1 MLFLLSKKSLMYMYM
16 FMYMSHFVRRAY
28 ARARE
33 QGTGGR
39 DHPTHLYRCGVYGEF
54 DHRQKNTLWTDK
66 ITRRDKKSILGANL
80 ELRRAL

>member
-33 QGTGGR
+33 QGVEIIL
-39 DHPTHLYRCGVYGEF
+39 PTYTAVGYTANL
-54 DHRQKNTLWTDK
+54 T
-66 ITRRDKKSILGANL
+66 IDKKIPLGRMKSRDVIKNPSL
-80 ELRRAL
+80 GQI